1 MGCRPDH
8 KVLRQF
14 KRNTVINIA
23 APDHPVG
30 PAIQADSWNKAACQN
45 LPTRATW
52 VAFTFVVNGA
62 LQSFD
67 ICGRG

>member
-14 KRNTVINIA
+14 KRNIVINIA

-30 PAIQADSWNKAACQN
+30 PAIMADSWNKAACHN
-45 LPTRATW
+45 LPTLVTL
-52 VAFTFVVNGA
+52 VAFTFAVNGA
-62 LQSFD
+62 LTTFD
-67 ICGRG
+67 IFERG